1 MVEKFHEELDRLKI
15 EVQDMGKLARE
26 MLEKSIVALRN
37 KDTGLADQIIS
48 QKEKLAKMDLEIET
62 DALRLV
68 TLYQPMAKDMRVIAC
83 ILKVITYL
91 TRIGRYGKDIARVV
105 PQLCETP
112 QVAKMVSIPY
122 MAQIVCG
129 MINIALEAF
138 ETEDIS
144 LFADFDERDDSV
156 DSLRYS
162 VFRECLTY
170 MTENPKNITPC
181 AHYMMIARYLERC
194 ADHACKM
201 AEKIHYM
208 VTGIHAEI
216 G

>member
-26 MLEKSIVALRN
+26 MLEKSIVALKT

-129 MINIALEAF
+129 MIENALEAF

-144 LFADFDERDDSV
+144 LFANFDERDDSV

-208 VTGIHAEI
+208 VTGVHVEI

>member
-1 MVEKFHEELDRLKI
+1 MVEKFHEELDTLKLDV
-15 EVQDMGKLARE
+15 EEMGKLARE
-26 MLEKSIVALRN
+26 MLEKSIIALKT
-37 KDTGLADQIIS
+37 KDTELADWIIS
-48 QKEKLAKMDLEIET
+48 QKGKLAKMDLEIET

-112 QVAKMVSIPY
+112 QVGKMVSLPY

-129 MINIALEAF
+129 MIDNALEAF
-138 ETEDIS
+138 ETENIS

-208 VTGIHAEI
+208 ATGTHVEI

>member
-1 MVEKFHEELDRLKI
+1 MVEKFHEELDTLKLDV
-15 EVQDMGKLARE
+15 EEMGKLARE
-26 MLEKSIVALRN
+26 MLEKSIIALKT
-37 KDTGLADQIIS
+37 KDTELADWIIS
-48 QKEKLAKMDLEIET
+48 QKGKLAKMDLEIET

-112 QVAKMVSIPY
+112 QVGKMVSLPY
-122 MAQIVCG
+122 MAQIVCD
-129 MINIALEAF
+129 MIDNALEAF
-138 ETEDIS
+138 ETENIS

-208 VTGIHAEI
+208 ATGTHVEI

>member
-1 MVEKFHEELDRLKI
+1 MVEKFHEELDTLKLDV
-15 EVQDMGKLARE
+15 EEMGKLARE
-26 MLEKSIVALRN
+26 MLEKSIIALKT
-37 KDTGLADQIIS
+37 KDTELADWIIS
-48 QKEKLAKMDLEIET
+48 QKGKLAKMDLEIET

-112 QVAKMVSIPY
+112 QVAKMVSLPY

-129 MINIALEAF
+129 MIDNALEAF
-138 ETEDIS
+138 ETENIS

-208 VTGIHAEI
+208 ATGTHVEI